1 MYGIGTDIVAISRIH
16 HWADDRDLLDYIFT
30 PNEQSVALKKKQ
42 RHRHLAS
49 AFAAKEACMKA
60 MGTGW
65 SGGVQ
70 WKDIEL
76 VDEDGKES
84 IRLYNEAGELWAGKK
99 IFVSTSGDREF
110 AVAMVVISD
119 DA

>member
-1 MYGIGTDIVAISRIH
+1 LR
-16 HWADDRDLLDYIFT
+16 
-30 PNEQSVALKKKQ
+30 KKQ
-42 RHRHLAS
+42 RHRHLAA

-65 SGGVQ
+65 GGGTQ

-84 IRLYNEAGELWAGKK
+84 IRLYNKAGELCAGKK
-99 IFVSTSGDREF
+99 IFVSTNGERDF